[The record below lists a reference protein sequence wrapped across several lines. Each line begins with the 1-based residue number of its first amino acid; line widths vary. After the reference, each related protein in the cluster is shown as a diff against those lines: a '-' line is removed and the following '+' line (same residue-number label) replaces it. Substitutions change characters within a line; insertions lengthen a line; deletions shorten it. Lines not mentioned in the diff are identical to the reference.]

1 MSRNALPPGFTDL
14 EVFVAEWGLGTQG
27 ERERKRRAS
36 TTGELKTLY
45 DVLLPRM
52 DPIVEYLNE
61 LELGRLPA
69 DATRLFFLTLSFA
82 EIAPFIECY
91 KGNPRVANSFEETR
105 FVALHADRPA

>member
-1 MSRNALPPGFTDL
+1 MKYHQEIS
-14 EVFVAEWGLGTQG
+14 
-27 ERERKRRAS
+27 
-36 TTGELKTLY
+36 TLY
-45 DVLLPRM
+45 FLNPETFEQVGQIKIYDNNGPVK
-52 DPIVEYLNE
+52 YLNE